1 MIRCVIPALPEAVSV
16 ALLGLMRNAALARFD
31 ADSRS
36 TLELVLAEVLNN
48 VVEHAYAHYPGSIE
62 VMLWPGADGIR
73 GCIVDSGLPM
83 PNGQV
88 PAGDPPDL
96 VGDLPEGG
104 LWLVLDSQSDNG
116 VGLSPRRQPQSPA
129 IHAADVTIR
138 VGKRNCATCVEGAAI
153 LP

>member
-1 MIRCVIPALPEAVSV
+1 MTVCAMRSDCPSAVISEGAEVIRCVIPALPEAVSV

-104 LWLVLDSQSDNG
+104 FGWYLIRSLTTGLDY
-116 VGLSPRRQPQSPA
+116 RRVA
-129 IHAADVTIR
+129 N
-138 VGKRNCATCVEGAAI
+138 RNHLQFT
-153 LP
+153 LPM

>member
-1 MIRCVIPALPEAVSV
+1 MIRCVIPAQPEAVSV
-16 ALLGLMRNAALARFD
+16 ALLGLMRSAALARFD

-48 VVEHAYAHYPGSIE
+48 VVEHAYAHYPGNIE
-62 VMLWPGADGIR
+62 VTLWPHADGMR

-104 LWLVLDSQSDNG
+104 FGWNLIRSLTTGLDY
-116 VGLSPRRQPQSPA
+116 RRV
-129 IHAADVTIR
+129 AD
-138 VGKRNCATCVEGAAI
+138 RNHLQFT
-153 LP
+153 LPM